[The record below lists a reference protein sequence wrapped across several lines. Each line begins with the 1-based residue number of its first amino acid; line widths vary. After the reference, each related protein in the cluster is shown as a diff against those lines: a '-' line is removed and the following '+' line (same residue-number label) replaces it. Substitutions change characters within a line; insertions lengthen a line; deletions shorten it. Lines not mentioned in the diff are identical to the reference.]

1 MKLAGRRQRDF
12 TETGAVVTFF
22 VNASRGEEATTTV
35 RLGVV
40 VAIAKARSLVK
51 DGWQVFIT
59 TPDGARYGSDEFDE
73 LLKLDSARPS
83 S

>member
-1 MKLAGRRQRDF
+1 MKLAGGRHR
-12 TETGAVVTFF
+12 TSGETGAVVTFF

-40 VAIAKARSLVK
+40 VAIAKARSLVR

-59 TPDGARYGSDEFDE
+59 TPDGARYGSDEFDK
-73 LLKLDSARPS
+73 LLRLDKARS
-83 S
+83 SS